1 MNATEALIE
10 VRDLVVSRG
19 SFRLRVPRWRVA
31 PGRIVGVVG
40 PNAAGKSTLLGHVAG
55 LLDPSPGRVRVFGLD
70 PIQHPVEVRQQL
82 GWMTDDLPLWN
93 LRGRSL
99 LHRLSGYW
107 PTWDPAL
114 VERLVERFEVPLDT
128 KVSDLSKGAGTRLR
142 LVLAMA
148 FRPRLLVLDEP
159 GTGLDLAGRRALLA
173 EVLEVAADAD
183 RAVVISS
190 HQLADVQRIA
200 DELLVIA
207 DGRVVRQ
214 GPTDELVGEARTL
227 VPSSQSLSQCRTPSV
242 PASSRQLSGCSSRC
256 WCSSPRAWFP
266 ASWPPGRHRR
276 TSDRTRHCPCV
287 PPHAAPRTPESQSCS
302 CGWRGRSA
310 TLASPFHCPCR

>member
-114 VERLVERFEVPLDT
+114 VERLVEHFEVPLDT

-227 VPSSQSLSQCRTPSV
+227 VPSSQSLS
-242 PASSRQLSGCSSRC
+242 
-256 WCSSPRAWFP
+256 
-266 ASWPPGRHRR
+266 
-276 TSDRTRHCPCV
+276 
-287 PPHAAPRTPESQSCS
+287 
-302 CGWRGRSA
+302 
-310 TLASPFHCPCR
+310 